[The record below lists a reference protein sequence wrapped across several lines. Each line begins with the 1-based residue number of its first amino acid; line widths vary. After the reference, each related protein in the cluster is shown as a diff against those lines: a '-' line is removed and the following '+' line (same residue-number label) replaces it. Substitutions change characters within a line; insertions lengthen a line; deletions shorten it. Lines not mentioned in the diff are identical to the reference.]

1 MDFVP
6 YEGVDST
13 LVGEP
18 VGQVAYAELAP
29 PESWYGEVTSP
40 RETTMASEAY
50 ELIKRAIQDK
60 EQVVATYQRHCREM
74 CPHILGVKGRRLA
87 YGPDP
92 LGTDLRRC
100 YRYRCQGRTGG
111 GP

>member
-1 MDFVP
+1 
-6 YEGVDST
+6 
-13 LVGEP
+13 
-18 VGQVAYAELAP
+18 
-29 PESWYGEVTSP
+29 
-40 RETTMASEAY
+40 MASEAY

-74 CPHILGVKGRRLA
+74 CSDIPGVKGRGLA
-87 YGPDP
+87 HGPDP

-100 YRYRCQGRTGG
+100 YRYRCQGRTVG